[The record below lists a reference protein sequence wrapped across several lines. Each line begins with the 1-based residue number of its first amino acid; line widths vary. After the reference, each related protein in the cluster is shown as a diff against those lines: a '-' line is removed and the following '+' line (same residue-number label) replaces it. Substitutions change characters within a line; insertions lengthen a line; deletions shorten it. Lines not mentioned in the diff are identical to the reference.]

1 MPAKILVRDYMT
13 TRLTLLKPDMEIQ
26 RAVHILLEN
35 KVSGALVI
43 NDDGDLVGI
52 LTERDCLKVVL
63 NATYHYE
70 YAGTVA
76 EFMVRDVKVM
86 APNDNLVD
94 AAKRFYQERYLRYPV
109 LDNGRL
115 VGQIS
120 RSDVMRALG
129 DVWR

>member
-1 MPAKILVRDYMT
+1 MPGRILVRDYMT

-26 RAVHILLEN
+26 RAVHMLLEN
-35 KVSGALVI
+35 NVSGASVV
-43 NDDGDLVGI
+43 DDEGRLVGI

-70 YAGTVA
+70 YAGTV
-76 EFMVRDVKVM
+76 EELMVQDVKVM

-94 AAKRFYQERYLRYPV
+94 AARRFYQERYLRYPV